1 MVENVQRIAEVL
13 QRAEDMLA
21 TARQGLADV
30 LNQDRRR
37 RDSGVHNAIVFGR
50 TVSFVIQNLSSIA
63 DGFKEWYEPEQDAM
77 RADPVTRF
85 MVEARNE
92 ILKRGEINVERSI
105 LISRL
110 SFKDLPFDQRPPGA
124 VGFLSATSWGALA
137 GRSAC
142 PTEASKSF
150 TSRYLLKSRLGS
162 ILPTCLL
169 INSQSFAD
177 CRSKRY

>member
-30 LNQDRRR
+30 LNQDRSR

-77 RADPVTRF
+77 RADPVMRF

-124 VGFLSATSWGALA
+124 VGFFVGDEL
-137 GRSAC
+137 GRSGW
-142 PTEASKSF
+142 EI
-150 TSRYLLKSRLGS
+150 RLPDGS
-162 ILPTCLL
+162 IEKFYVQIPAEV
-169 INSQSFAD
+169 SA
-177 CRSKRY
+177 